1 MRIAVLGLGR
11 MGWHMA
17 AHLSSHADAHELV
30 VFDVVDGLAGRW
42 VDENGGEVADSVA
55 SAVTGAEFVITS
67 LPADRELET
76 VADDLVPAIAAGA
89 VWVDHSTTSARLARA
104 VGASVTAAD
113 AHFLDA
119 PVSGGVDGARK
130 GVLTVMAGGD
140 EGAFARAE
148 PVVGSYAARMRL
160 MGGPG
165 AGQLT
170 KMTNQ
175 ICVVGLCQALA
186 EGLDFA
192 SRAGLDVQNVVEAM
206 LQGSSTSWQMENRA
220 ELMLAGD
227 YDFGFSTTLMRKD
240 VGLVLEEASSMNVS
254 LPVTALV
261 GQFLADVDSLGGAGW
276 DWCSLMERQR
286 RFAPAS
292 PPADEPAG
300 G

>member
-1 MRIAVLGLGR
+1 M
-11 MGWHMA
+11 
-17 AHLSSHADAHELV
+17 
-30 VFDVVDGLAGRW
+30 
-42 VDENGGEVADSVA
+42 SV
-55 SAVTGAEFVITS
+55 S
-67 LPADRELET
+67 
-76 VADDLVPAIAAGA
+76 
-89 VWVDHSTTSARLARA
+89 
-104 VGASVTAAD
+104 AAD
-113 AHFLDA
+113 AYFLDA

-130 GVLTVMAGGD
+130 GVLTVMVGGD
-140 EGAFARAE
+140 EDAFVRAE
-148 PVVGSYAARMRL
+148 PVVGSYAARIRR

-192 SRAGLDVQNVVEAM
+192 SRAGLDVENVVEAM

-220 ELMLAGD
+220 EKMLEGD

-240 VGLVLEEASSMNVS
+240 IGLVLEEASSMNVS

-261 GQFLADVDSLGGAGW
+261 GQFLADVDSLGGANW

-286 RFAPAS
+286 RFAPGS
-292 PPADEPAG
+292 PPDGESADG
-300 G
+300 

>member
-67 LPADRELET
+67 LPADRELQA
-76 VADDLVPAIAAGA
+76 VADDLVPAIAARA

-104 VGASVTAAD
+104 VGASVSAAD
-113 AHFLDA
+113 AYFLDA

-130 GVLTVMAGGD
+130 GVLTVMVGGD

-148 PVVGSYAARMRL
+148 PVVGSYASRVRR

-192 SRAGLDVQNVVEAM
+192 ARAGLDVEDVVQAM
-206 LQGSSTSWQMENRA
+206 LQGSSTSWQMENRHKT
-220 ELMLAGD
+220 MLAD
-227 YDFGFSTTLMRKD
+227 QFDFGFAVDWMRKD
-240 VGLVLEEASSMNVS
+240 LGICLDTADEIGAS

-261 GQFLADVDSLGGAGW
+261 DQFYKDVHNMGGNRWDTSSLLARL
-276 DWCSLMERQR
+276 EK
-286 RFAPAS
+286 
-292 PPADEPAG
+292 
-300 G
+300 

>member
-76 VADDLVPAIAAGA
+76 VADALVPAIAAGA

-104 VGASVTAAD
+104 VGARVTAAD

-119 PVSGGVDGARK
+119 PASGGVDGARK
-130 GVLTVMAGGD
+130 GVLTVMVGGD

-148 PVVGSYAARMRL
+148 PVGGSDAARMRL

-192 SRAGLDVQNVVEAM
+192 SRAGLDVQTWSRPCCRALPPPGRWRTGPRGCWPETT
-206 LQGSSTSWQMENRA
+206 TSA
-220 ELMLAGD
+220 
-227 YDFGFSTTLMRKD
+227 F
-240 VGLVLEEASSMNVS
+240 
-254 LPVTALV
+254 
-261 GQFLADVDSLGGAGW
+261 
-276 DWCSLMERQR
+276 
-286 RFAPAS
+286 
-292 PPADEPAG
+292 PPP
-300 G
+300 

>member
-42 VDENGGEVADSVA
+42 VDENGGEVADFVA

-130 GVLTVMAGGD
+130 GVLTVMVGGD